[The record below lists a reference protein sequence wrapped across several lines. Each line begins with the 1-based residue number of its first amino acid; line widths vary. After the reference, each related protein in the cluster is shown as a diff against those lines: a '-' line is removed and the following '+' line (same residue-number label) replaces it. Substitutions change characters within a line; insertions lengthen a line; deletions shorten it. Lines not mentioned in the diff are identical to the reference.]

1 MSVYCPTIAFFF
13 TPNRMSSR
21 PDDIDVG
28 QCCYEKN
35 VLVTTP
41 NKGGRDTKSDPKN
54 SFFEHFSKD
63 LWPIIV
69 CCEEIKSPSDENCLK
84 VLNEGQNYFAKS
96 FTRGYSA
103 PQVGKFLC
111 TTHDASTAFR
121 TCLYQYYVSTC
132 EHVCQLI

>member
-1 MSVYCPTIAFFF
+1 
-13 TPNRMSSR
+13 MSSR

-28 QCCYEKN
+28 RCCYEKN

-69 CCEEIKSPSDENCLK
+69 CCEEIKSASDENCLK
-84 VLNEGQNYFAKS
+84 VLNEGQKYFAKS
-96 FTRGYSA
+96 YTTGYSA
-103 PQVGKFLC
+103 PQVGKFSVPPMMQALPAGLVYINVMC
-111 TTHDASTAFR
+111 PPVNMYAS
-121 TCLYQYYVSTC
+121 
-132 EHVCQLI
+132 